1 MKIKNSQILKRSE
14 NRDSGLRF
22 DRPIFGP
29 YDLHMWCYSNEYITV
44 KMTLQT
50 KLRLL
55 IGSL

>member
-55 IGSL
+55 IG